1 MSEKN
6 LETIEEKPAKEEKPL
21 MDTNEETSA
30 NKKKLSPFLSSE
42 VKNNE
47 SQSESADED
56 SSSIKKQYEHIDD
69 VSKERSIFNAVG
81 KLYFFSKK
89 TGKPET
95 RGSGK
100 FLIIKDNAGMYRL
113 MMIRDQVMLKGCD
126 HYITPNCE
134 LKKATNVKNAWYWT
148 ALFDNSDA
156 EVKEKETQYFA
167 IFPDEETAVLF
178 KKMYDQAQTDN
189 SELIKS
195 KKNENKVEKDG
206 SSDKSVEKDGSSDK
220 DESKEE
226 K

>member
-6 LETIEEKPAKEEKPL
+6 LETIEEKPVKEEKPL
-21 MDTNEETSA
+21 VELKEEISA
-30 NKKKLSPFLSSE
+30 NKKKASPFLSTE

-47 SQSESADED
+47 SPSESGEED

-69 VSKERSIFNAVG
+69 VSKQRSIFNAVG

-100 FLIIKDNAGMYRL
+100 FLIIKDNAEMYRL

-134 LKKATNVKNAWYWT
+134 LKKATNAKNAWYWT
-148 ALFDNSDA
+148 ALFDNSDS

-167 IFPDEETAVLF
+167 IFPDEETSLLF
-178 KKMYDQAQTDN
+178 KKKYDEAQKDN
-189 SELIKS
+189 SKLIDSKKS
-195 KKNENKVEKDG
+195 KI
-206 SSDKSVEKDGSSDK
+206 K
-220 DESKEE
+220 DEDRSEE
-226 K
+226 KSNEEKQ